1 MPIALITGA
10 GRGIGAA
17 IADRLAAA
25 GWDLV
30 LVDACRDDP
39 AVGYALATRD
49 DLDAVA
55 ERTGAAVFV
64 GDVRSVDDLE
74 AAVASVPELD
84 AAIGAAGVL
93 VGGTPLWESD
103 PDAFRVQMD
112 VNVGGVANL
121 ARVAVPRLL
130 ARRQPRRGRFV
141 AIGSATAS
149 KATPLLASYAASK
162 AAVAVLVRSLAAELA
177 GTGVTANVVEP
188 GTTATALLEPS
199 QAVYGLSSVDGLVA
213 NQIDTRVLKPDE
225 IAAGVEWL
233 CSKDAGAVTGAVL
246 PVDAGFSAR

>member
-17 IADRLAAA
+17 IADRFATA

-39 AVGYALATRD
+39 AVAYSLATRE
-49 DLDAVA
+49 DLDSVA
-55 ERTGAAVFV
+55 ERTGAVAFV

-74 AAVASVPELD
+74 AAVASLPQLD
-84 AAIGAAGVL
+84 AAIAAAGVL
-93 VGGTPLWESD
+93 VGGAPLWESD
-103 PDAFRVQMD
+103 PDALRVQMD

-130 ARRQPRRGRFV
+130 ARPAPRRGRFV
-141 AIGSATAS
+141 ALGSATAS
-149 KATPLLASYAASK
+149 KATPQLAGYAASK
-162 AAVAVLVRSLAAELA
+162 AGVATLVRSLAAELA

-188 GTTATALLEPS
+188 GTTDTALLAPS
-199 QAVYGLSSVDGLVA
+199 QAVYGLSNAEGLVA
-213 NQIDTRVLKPDE
+213 NQIDTRVLDPDE

-233 CSKDAGAVTGAVL
+233 CSEDAGAVTGAVM